1 MAESDAAL
9 AQVIGRQL
17 QRHLVTRQNANL
29 VFPHFAA
36 GIRHKLMALSSVTRK
51 RESGSTSSTLPCI
64 SISSSLANM
73 APWLS
78 GSDGSARDQALPTCS
93 CSQVRPSAIA

>member
-29 VFPHFAA
+29 VFAHFAA
-36 GIRHKLMALSSVTRK
+36 GVRHEFVAVVQGYAKAGVGQHLVDLALHLDQFFLGQY
-51 RESGSTSSTLPCI
+51 GSL
-64 SISSSLANM
+64 
-73 APWLS
+73 
-78 GSDGSARDQALPTCS
+78 
-93 CSQVRPSAIA
+93 VV